1 MASCGTLQG
10 PEGLLN
16 GRVLWAINLRA
27 STAATYFLDLVE
39 DVTVPAVSRKITRRA
54 CSLPGPRL
62 NMQVKATIVATQA
75 VEKHRSIGKGCF
87 V

>member
-27 STAATYFLDLVE
+27 STAATDFLDLVEDVTFFFLREMVE
-39 DVTVPAVSRKITRRA
+39 DVTVPAVS
-54 CSLPGPRL
+54 
-62 NMQVKATIVATQA
+62 
-75 VEKHRSIGKGCF
+75 
-87 V
+87 